1 MKKSYNTDAR
11 RGFLRKM
18 LLGGAATL
26 ALPNIALAGPLP
38 EVAAPTDAN
47 DERYWEM
54 IKRQFAV
61 PSNLIMMNAANL
73 CPPPY
78 SVSRVV
84 QETLSDLSKDVSFQ
98 FRDKFDVIRATSL
111 KKVSGYLGVSADE
124 VCITRNTSE
133 GNNVIVNGFDFK
145 AGDEILLWDE
155 NHESNLLSWAHRA
168 KRVGLVVKKVR
179 LPASPSVKDEIIE
192 VFQKAMTPKTRLL
205 AFSHISNHNALVIP
219 AKEICAIA
227 RSRNIH
233 THVDGAQSFGFMDLN
248 LSDLGCDSYTGSM
261 HKWLMGPFENG
272 VLYVRKETLARLWP
286 LIISAGWDEANR
298 TADPWLGILGQRNE
312 ATPAAIPEAIDFHL
326 TIGKP
331 TVESRVRQLNRY
343 LRSELTARIPGVTFI
358 SPEPLTANI
367 TMFNVPNKTSR
378 EVYDALY
385 ARHGI
390 ASAPMAGVR
399 LSPNI
404 YNTLSDI
411 DKVVDAVR
419 EVNG

>member
-1 MKKSYNTDAR
+1 MTKLSNTDAR
-11 RGFLRKM
+11 RDFLRKM

-26 ALPNIALAGPLP
+26 ALPNITLADSLP
-38 EVAAPTDAN
+38 EVAPPTDAN

-73 CPPPY
+73 CPQPY

-84 QETLSDLSKDVSFQ
+84 QETLSDLGKDVSFQ
-98 FRDKFDVIRATSL
+98 FRDKFDVIRANSL
-111 KKVSGYLGVSADE
+111 QKVSGYLGVSPE
-124 VCITRNTSE
+124 ETCITRNTSE
-133 GNNVIVNGFDFK
+133 GNNIIVNGFDFK

-155 NHESNLLSWAHRA
+155 NHESNLLSWEHRA
-168 KRVGLVVKKVR
+168 KRMGWGIKKVS
-179 LPASPSVKDEIIE
+179 LPKTPSGKDEIIQL
-192 VFQKAMTPKTRLL
+192 FQKAMTPKTRLL
-205 AFSHISNHNALVIP
+205 AFSHISNHNAIVIP

-227 RSRNIH
+227 RSRNIL

-248 LSDLGCDSYTGSM
+248 LAEMGCDSYTGSM

-286 LIISAGWDEANR
+286 QIISAGWAEANH
-298 TADPWLGILGQRNE
+298 TADPWLGVLGQRNE
-312 ATPAAIPEAIDFHL
+312 ATPAAIPEAIAFHTTL
-326 TIGKP
+326 GKP
-331 TVESRVRQLNRY
+331 VVEARVRQLNQY
-343 LRSELTARIPGVTFI
+343 LRAQLTARVKGTTFI

-367 TMFNVPNKTSR
+367 TMFNVPNKNSK

-385 ARHGI
+385 SRYGI

-399 LSPNI
+399 LSPNL
-404 YNTLSDI
+404 YNTLGDI

-419 EVNG
+419 EING

>member
-1 MKKSYNTDAR
+1 MKETTKIAPR
-11 RGFLRKM
+11 RDFLRKIV
-18 LLGGAATL
+18 LGGAATL
-26 ALPNIALAGPLP
+26 ALPHLSMAGSLP
-38 EVAAPTDAN
+38 EVAPPVDGA

-78 SVSRVV
+78 PVSQVV
-84 QETLSDLSKDVSFQ
+84 QETLSDLGKDVSFQ
-98 FRDKFDVIRATSL
+98 FRDKFDVIRANSL
-111 KKVSGYLGVSADE
+111 QKLSGYLGVAAEE

-133 GNNVIVNGFDFK
+133 GNNIIVNGFDFK

-155 NHESNLLSWAHRA
+155 NHESNLLSWEHRA
-168 KRVGLVVKKVR
+168 KRMGWVIKKVT
-179 LPASPSVKDEIIE
+179 LPATPSGKDEIIQL
-192 VFQKAMTPKTRLL
+192 FQKAMTSKTRLL
-205 AFSHISNHNALVIP
+205 AFSHISNHNAIVIP

-227 RSRNIH
+227 RSRNILS
-233 THVDGAQSFGFMDLN
+233 HVDGAQSFGFMDLN
-248 LSDLGCDSYTGSM
+248 LADMGCDSYAGSM

-286 LIISAGWDEANR
+286 QIISAGWAEANH

-312 ATPAAIPEAIDFHL
+312 ATPAAIPEALEFHM

-331 TVESRVRQLNRY
+331 VVEARVRQLNQH
-343 LRSELTARIPGVTFI
+343 LRAQLTAKVQGVKFI

-367 TMFNVPNKTSR
+367 TMFNVPNKNSKQ
-378 EVYDALY
+378 VYDELY
-385 ARHGI
+385 DKYGI

-404 YNTLSDI
+404 YNTLADV
-411 DKVVDAVR
+411 DKVVEAVKKI
-419 EVNG
+419 NG